1 MTSEISSQLFIV
13 LGSGGV
19 GKTTS
24 AAALALSF
32 AEKGK
37 RAVVITVDPAKRLA
51 QALGLNSLSNE
62 PKEVIRFDNGG
73 SLSALWLDTRTAFD
87 GLVRRYGSSIAN
99 IEKIL
104 QHRLF
109 NILQNQ
115 LGGVEEYLGV
125 ERVLTLGK
133 SGDFDVCVLDTP
145 PSRHALDFLESP
157 RHLLRFF
164 DEGVLKVFL
173 NSKEEVHLGFFK
185 RLLQS
190 GKSQALDAFK
200 SFLGGSFLGEL
211 AELLQNF
218 QPVQQALIQTA
229 TDIESWVKLPSTRFI
244 TVSLLEPYP
253 LDEARLLEIELNAR
267 GLARPD
273 LRILNKCL
281 PSVSPP
287 HFEDLAEALNKDLA
301 ESLLQRCKIQQKL
314 RNKLAN
320 DGHMKLYGPKAIV
333 EIPRHSISQL
343 KREHLLSLGKEVLN
357 SWQQQDPT
365 LFSKT

>member
-1 MTSEISSQLFIV
+1 MSAVSSQLFIV

-19 GKTTS
+19 GKTTT

-32 AEKGK
+32 AENGK

-51 QALGLNSLSNE
+51 QALGLSSLSNE

-87 GLVRRYGSSIAN
+87 GLVRRYGSSLN
-99 IEKIL
+99 NVEKIL

-109 NILQNQ
+109 KIIQNQ

-133 SGDFDVCVLDTP
+133 SGDYDVCVLDTP

-164 DEGVLKVFL
+164 DESILKVFM
-173 NSKEEVHLGFFK
+173 NHKDEPQHGFFK
-185 RLLQS
+185 RVLQS
-190 GKSQALDAFK
+190 GKAQALEVFK

-218 QPVQQALIQTA
+218 QPVQKALVETA
-229 TDIESWVKLPSTRFI
+229 EEIESWVKMKSTRFI
-244 TVSLLEPYP
+244 TVSLLEAYP
-253 LDEARLLEIELNAR
+253 LDEARLLEIELDAR
-267 GLARPD
+267 ELARPH
-273 LRILNKCL
+273 LRVLNKCL
-281 PSVSPP
+281 PSAPP
-287 HFEDLAEALNKDLA
+287 PSFAVLAEALNVEVA
-301 ESLLQRCKIQQKL
+301 ESLLERYKIQQQLRMKL
-314 RNKLAN
+314 KD
-320 DGHMKLYGPKAIV
+320 DGHMKIYGPKAIAEV
-333 EIPRHSISQL
+333 PRYSIRQL
-343 KREHLLSLGKEVLN
+343 KREHLLGMGKGILD
-357 SWQQQDPT
+357 SWLQQDPM
-365 LFSKT
+365 LFSKP